1 MWNYDSYIK
10 LHCNIFIIQI
20 KTFEWHVL
28 TDNVL
33 NKDKPL
39 ALDTQ
44 SWRLKHF
51 RIISLSEQETFHSLL
66 YSVQWLG
73 FQAIRNETNLKSLKR
88 SQN

>member
-1 MWNYDSYIK
+1 MWNYDSCIK

-51 RIISLSEQETFHSLL
+51 RIISLSEQETELSIHYLIQFNDWVFKL
-66 YSVQWLG
+66 
-73 FQAIRNETNLKSLKR
+73 
-88 SQN
+88 